1 MAQELE
7 IHEPS
12 GSRFGLRPRTKS
24 GNEDWGEAIFP
35 CHALSYGKKEFLN
48 AGEEGG
54 KVVE

>member
-24 GNEDWGEAIFP
+24 VNEDWSEAIFP

-54 KVVE
+54 RVVE